1 MPDAGDGF
9 TIISAMRHA
18 HPSAITLVLTGYPAL
33 QEVMTAI
40 MLQAD
45 EILVKPVGLTE
56 IVKIIQEKLSKPEA
70 RVAME
75 FQAFPENIED
85 VFIVIREK
93 NALFH
98 FSSIFVCTVAGRVV
112 TYNPITYWGTQSGA
126 T

>member
-1 MPDAGDGF
+1 MCKSEQHVEVFGRNVSQGF
-9 TIISAMRHA
+9 VHGVNWN
-18 HPSAITLVLTGYPAL
+18 HFEPL
-33 QEVMTAI
+33 
-40 MLQAD
+40 
-45 EILVKPVGLTE
+45 
-56 IVKIIQEKLSKPEA
+56 
-70 RVAME
+70 E